1 MGHVAHVNAS
11 CRTCEWVMSHM
22 LQVSVAVTSCN
33 LWMRHVAHVMSHTS
47 MRRVVHMNASYCT
60 REWVLLHLWMSH
72 VALVASI
79 SDSTPRRV
87 TYAWVRELC
96 RACEWGVSHILMR
109 HVAHMNESCRTCCR
123 YQLQRT
129 TSCDVW
135 MSHVAHMN
143 ESCRIYEW
151 VTSHIW
157 TSHVAHVAGIG
168 GSARP
173 RASRS
178 AAPTLDYF
186 PSCLRYRS

>member
-1 MGHVAHVNAS
+1 MSHTSCHTRQWGASYIWMRPIAHVNES
-11 CRTCEWVMSHM
+11 FCTYEWVMSRL
-22 LQVSVAVTSCN
+22 LQVFVIAH
-33 LWMRHVAHVMSHTS
+33 HV
-47 MRRVVHMNASYCT
+47 
-60 REWVLLHLWMSH
+60 VLLMH
-72 VALVASI
+72 
-79 SDSTPRRV
+79 
-87 TYAWVRELC
+87 ELC